1 LKRGETGRAALWDVV
16 LTAGQR
22 SAERVPETKKGGDRV
37 PKAELQAKKEAAVSD
52 LADKLSRSQLVIV
65 TDYRGLTVAEMSS
78 LRGRLREAGAEYQ
91 VAKNTLARFAARQ
104 AGREGLE
111 ADLIGPT
118 AIAFGFAEPG
128 ALAKSLQDYLRAA
141 RTSPL
146 VVKGGVLGDRRVT
159 AEEIGRIAELPPRDV
174 VLGQT
179 LGSVISPLTSFLMV
193 VMAPLQNVI
202 GVLEARRQQLEES
215 GATQEGTG
223 MANDELIASIEK
235 MSVLDLV
242 ELKKSLEDRWGV
254 TAAVAMAPAAGGGGA
269 TAEAAAPVE
278 EQTEFSVILTNFGAN
293 KINVIKAVRELT
305 SLGLKEAKD
314 LVEAAPK
321 AVKEAVAKEEAEAA
335 ATKLREAGATV
346 DVK

>member
-1 LKRGETGRAALWDVV
+1 M
-16 LTAGQR
+16 
-22 SAERVPETKKGGDRV
+22 
-37 PKAELQAKKEAAVSD
+37 

-65 TDYRGLTVAEMSS
+65 TDYRGLTVTEMSA
-78 LRGRLREAGAEYQ
+78 LRGRLRQAGAEYQ
-91 VAKNTLARFAARQ
+91 VAKNTLTRFAAKQ
-104 AGREGLE
+104 AGPDGLVD
-111 ADLIGPT
+111 DLIGPS
-118 AIAFGFAEPG
+118 AIAFGFEDPA
-128 ALAKSLQDYLRAA
+128 ALAKSLQEYLRAS

-146 VVKGGVLGDRRVT
+146 VVKGGILGDRRVT
-159 AEEIGRIAELPPRDV
+159 ADEIGRIADLPSREI

-179 LGSVISPLTSFLMV
+179 LGSVVAPLTSFLMV
-193 VMAPLQNVI
+193 ITAPLQNLF

-223 MANDELIASIEK
+223 VANDELIASIEK

-242 ELKKSLEDRWGV
+242 ELKKALEDRWGV
-254 TAAVAMAPAAGGGGA
+254 TAAVAMAPAAAAAGDGGGA
-269 TAEAAAPVE
+269 AAAAPAE
-278 EQTEFSVILTNFGAN
+278 EQTEFDVVLTNFGAN

-321 AVKEAVAKEEAEAA
+321 AVKEGVPKEEAEAA
-335 ATKLREAGATV
+335 AAKLREAGATV

>member
-1 LKRGETGRAALWDVV
+1 M
-16 LTAGQR
+16 
-22 SAERVPETKKGGDRV
+22 
-37 PKAELQAKKEAAVSD
+37 PKAEVRAQKEQTVSE

-65 TDYRGLTVAEMSS
+65 TDYRGLTVTEMSA
-78 LRGRLREAGAEYQ
+78 LRGRLRQAGAEYQ
-91 VAKNTLARFAARQ
+91 VAKNTLTRFAAKQ
-104 AGREGLE
+104 AGL
-111 ADLIGPT
+111 ASLVDDLIGPS
-118 AIAFGFAEPG
+118 AIAFGYEDPA
-128 ALAKSLQDYLRAA
+128 ALAKSLQEYLRVA

-146 VVKGGVLGDRRVT
+146 VVKGGILGDRRVT
-159 AEEIGRIAELPPRDV
+159 ADEIGRIAELPSREI

-179 LGSVISPLTSFLMV
+179 LGSVVAPLTSFLMV
-193 VMAPLQNVI
+193 VTAPLQNLI

-223 MANDELIASIEK
+223 VANDELIASIEK

-242 ELKKSLEDRWGV
+242 ELKKALEDRWGV
-254 TAAVAMAPAAGGGGA
+254 TAAVAMAPAAAAAGDGGGCRCRGSA
-269 TAEAAAPVE
+269 E
-278 EQTEFSVILTNFGAN
+278 EQTEFDVVLTNFGAN

-321 AVKEAVAKEEAEAA
+321 AVKEGVPKEEAEAA
-335 ATKLREAGATV
+335 AAKLREAGATV

>member
-1 LKRGETGRAALWDVV
+1 M
-16 LTAGQR
+16 
-22 SAERVPETKKGGDRV
+22 
-37 PKAELQAKKEAAVSD
+37 PKAEVRAQKEQTVND

-65 TDYRGLTVAEMSS
+65 TDYRGLTVTEMSV
-78 LRGRLREAGAEYQ
+78 LRGRLRQAGAEYQ
-91 VAKNTLARFAARQ
+91 VAKNTLTRFAATQ
-104 AGREGLE
+104 AGLSGLMD
-111 ADLIGPT
+111 DLIGPS
-118 AIAFGFAEPG
+118 AIAFGYEDPA
-128 ALAKSLQDYLRAA
+128 ALAKSLQEYLRTA

-146 VVKGGVLGDRRVT
+146 VVKGGILGDRRVT
-159 AEEIGRIAELPPRDV
+159 ADDIGRIADLPSREI

-179 LGSVISPLTSFLMV
+179 LGSVVAPLTSFLMV
-193 VMAPLQNVI
+193 VSAPLQNVI

-223 MANDELIASIEK
+223 VANEELIASIEK

-242 ELKKSLEDRWGV
+242 ELKKALEDRWGV
-254 TAAVAMAPAAGGGGA
+254 TAAVAMAPAGAVAAGDGGGA
-269 TAEAAAPVE
+269 AAAAPAE
-278 EQTEFSVILTNFGAN
+278 EQSEFDVVLTNVGAN

-321 AVKEAVAKEEAEAA
+321 AVKEGVPKEEAEAA
-335 ATKLREAGATV
+335 AAKLREAGATV